1 MKISYNWLKTLINT
15 ELKPEEISRLL
26 TDCGLEVESM
36 EAFESVKGGLKGVVV
51 GEVMEREKH
60 PDADRLSLTKVNVGG
75 ENLLSIVC
83 GAPNVAA
90 GQKVLV
96 ATVGCTLYPSEGDP
110 IEIKK
115 SKIRGAVSEGMICAE
130 DEIGVGKSHAGI
142 MVLPADTKVGMPAA
156 DYFKLENDIVF
167 EIGLTPNRSDAA
179 SHLGVARDLAAVLKT
194 IDANS
199 QAEAKVIGIHELLP
213 ATNLNT
219 VEIKIENAEA
229 CKRYSGLVI
238 SGITVASSPDWLQN
252 RLKAIGL
259 RPINNVVDITNFVL
273 HELGQPLHAFDLE
286 KIKGNKVIVK
296 TCAEGTKF
304 KTLDEVERKLSAN
317 DLMICNESEPMCIAG
332 VFGGIDSG
340 VTESTKTV
348 FLESAYFDSGFIR
361 RTGKHHGLKTD
372 ASFRFERGTDP
383 EMTVTALQRA
393 AALILDIC
401 GGTVSMDIVD
411 VYPEKL
417 EPYKVAFSYKNC
429 HDLIGKNIDKVTIKN
444 IITALGIEIASE
456 GADGLL
462 LNVPR
467 FKTDVTREADVIEE
481 VMRVYGYNNV
491 EISNQISFGVQQNV
505 FTSTNELENKI
516 SDLLIGYGFNEIMSL
531 SLTKEALYQDNAGLV
546 KVVNPLS
553 QDLNVLRGNMLYSGL
568 EAIAYNSNRKNSD
581 VKFYEFG
588 KTYSYHAEAE
598 FKYAE
603 QKHLSLFV
611 SGKKINEN
619 PYQKATDADFAF
631 IKACAESLLKKLGIN
646 NYTVSEGD
654 NSTLSYSMVYSAKKK
669 TLVEI
674 GAVAKSELKKFD
686 LNQSVFYADFNLEV
700 LFELNRKNKT
710 EYTEIPKFPA
720 VRRDLAM
727 LLDKS
732 VKYTQIEELAYTA
745 ERKFLK
751 EVNLFDIYE
760 GDKIGADKKSYAVS
774 FTLLNEEST
783 LTDKQIDGIMQKLI
797 TTYKEKLNAELR

>member
-15 ELKPEEISRLL
+15 ELKPEDISRLL

-51 GEVMEREKH
+51 GEVVEREKH

-96 ATVGCTLYPSEGDP
+96 ATVGCTLFPTEGDP

-130 DEIGVGKSHAGI
+130 DEIGVGKSHDGI
-142 MVLPADTKVGMPAA
+142 LVLPADTKVGMPAA
-156 DYFKLENDIVF
+156 DYFKLENDVVF

-194 IDANS
+194 IDSNS
-199 QAEAKVIGIHELLP
+199 SAEAKIIGIRELPP
-213 ATNLNT
+213 ATGLNT
-219 VEIKIENAEA
+219 VEIKIENTSA
-229 CKRYSGLVI
+229 CKRYSGLVV
-238 SGITVASSPDWLQN
+238 SGITVSASPDWLQN

-340 VTESTKTV
+340 VTESTKAV
-348 FLESAYFDSGFIR
+348 FLESAYFDSAYIR
-361 RTGKHHGLKTD
+361 KTGKHHGLKTD

-383 EMTVTALQRA
+383 EMTVTALKRA
-393 AALILDIC
+393 VGLIMEIC
-401 GGTVSMDIVD
+401 GGTLSMGVVD

-429 HDLIGKNIDKVTIKN
+429 HDLIGKNIDKSVIKN
-444 IITALGIEIASE
+444 IITALGIEISSE

-491 EISNQISFGVQQNV
+491 EINNQISFGVQQNV

-516 SDLLIGYGFNEIMSL
+516 ADLLIGYGFNEIMSL
-531 SLTKEALYQDNAGLV
+531 SLTKEALYQDNSSLV

-568 EAIAYNSNRKNSD
+568 EAISYNSNRKNGD
-581 VKFYEFG
+581 VKFYEVG
-588 KTYSYHAEAE
+588 KTYSYNAEAE
-598 FKYAE
+598 FKYSE

-619 PYQKATDADFAF
+619 PYQKAGDVDFAY
-631 IKACAESLLKKLGIN
+631 IKACAESVLKKLGIT
-646 NYTVSEGD
+646 NYAVSEGD
-654 NSTLSYSMVYSAKKK
+654 NSTMAYSMVYTAKKK
-669 TLVEI
+669 VLVEI

-686 LNQSVFYADFNLEV
+686 LNQAVFYADFNLDV

-710 EYTEIPKFPA
+710 EYAEIPKFPA

-760 GDKIGADKKSYAVS
+760 GEKIGADKKSYAVS

-783 LTDKQIDGIMQKLI
+783 LTDKQIEGIMQKLI

>member
-15 ELKPEEISRLL
+15 ELKPEDISCLL

-96 ATVGCTLYPSEGDP
+96 ATVGCTLYPTEGDP

-156 DYFKLENDIVF
+156 DYFKLENDVVF

-194 IDANS
+194 IDSNS
-199 QAEAKVIGIHELLP
+199 SAEAKIIGIRELPP
-213 ATNLNT
+213 ATGLNT
-219 VEIKIENAEA
+219 VEIKIENTNA
-229 CKRYSGLVI
+229 CKRYSGLVV
-238 SGITVASSPDWLQN
+238 SGITVSASPDWLQN

-286 KIKGNKVIVK
+286 KIAGNKVIVK

-304 KTLDEVERKLSAN
+304 KTLGEVERKLSAN
-317 DLMICNESEPMCIAG
+317 DLMICNESEAMCIAG

-340 VTESTKTV
+340 VTESTKAV
-348 FLESAYFDSGFIR
+348 FLESAYFDSGYIR

-383 EMTVTALQRA
+383 EMTVTALKRA
-393 AALILDIC
+393 ASLIMEIC
-401 GGTVSMDIVD
+401 GGTLSMDVVD

-429 HDLIGKNIDKVTIKN
+429 HDLIGKNIDKAIIKN
-444 IITALGIEIASE
+444 IITALGIEITSE
-456 GADGLL
+456 GTDGLL

-491 EISNQISFGVQQNV
+491 EISNHISFGVQQSV

-516 SDLLIGYGFNEIMSL
+516 ADLLIGYGFNEIMSL
-531 SLTKEALYQDNAGLV
+531 SLTKEALYKDNTTLV

-568 EAIAYNSNRKNSD
+568 EAIAYNSNRKSSD

-588 KTYSYHAEAE
+588 KTYTYNSEAE

-619 PYQKATDADFAF
+619 PYKKANEVDFAY
-631 IKACAESLLKKLGIN
+631 IKACAESVLKKLGIA
-646 NYTVSEGD
+646 NYAVSEGE
-654 NSTLSYSMVYSAKKK
+654 NNTLAYSMMYTSKKK
-669 TLVEI
+669 VLVEI
-674 GAVAKSELKKFD
+674 GAVAKTELKKFD
-686 LNQSVFYADFNLEV
+686 LNQNVYCADFNLEA
-700 LFELNRKNKT
+700 LSDLNRKNKT
-710 EYTEIPKFPA
+710 EYVEIPKFPA

-727 LLDKS
+727 LLDKT
-732 VKYTQIEELAYTA
+732 VKYSQIEELAYTA